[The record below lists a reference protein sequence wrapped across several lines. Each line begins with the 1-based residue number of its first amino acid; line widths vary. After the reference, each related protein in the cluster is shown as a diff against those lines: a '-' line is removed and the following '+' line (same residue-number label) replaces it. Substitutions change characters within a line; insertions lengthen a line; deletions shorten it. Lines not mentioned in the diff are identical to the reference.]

1 MSRFIL
7 MAPYIHGNFIFP
19 AVVEKVGNGVNVEGS
34 GDRDR
39 HEWPED
45 EDEVELVLRER
56 EQGYALKI
64 KMEIWIE
71 IHKTFH
77 GKFVRFS

>member
-39 HEWPED
+39 HE
-45 EDEVELVLRER
+45 
-56 EQGYALKI
+56 
-64 KMEIWIE
+64 
-71 IHKTFH
+71 
-77 GKFVRFS
+77 